1 MTKKSESYQLR
12 NKEKRESR
20 IKETR
25 NLILSKS
32 YSSLMNNQKWY
43 RIFELIE
50 QHNSEFELK
59 TILSSETKKTDQIL
73 ELEKSSILID
83 NSGDFIEFLELEQL
97 ILKSTSELK
106 IELEKLNMEFFEQ
119 ADFIKINGY
128 RKKKLPTT
136 PYKINC

>member
-1 MTKKSESYQLR
+1 MTKKSESYQVR
-12 NKEKRESR
+12 DKEKRESR

-43 RIFELIE
+43 RVFELIE
-50 QHNSEFELK
+50 QHYYEFELK
-59 TILSSETKKTDQIL
+59 TLLSSETKKTDQIL

-83 NSGDFIEFLELEQL
+83 NSSDFIEFLELEQL

-106 IELEKLNMEFFEQ
+106 AELEKLNMEFFEQ
-119 ADFIKINGY
+119 ADFIKIYGY
-128 RKKKLPTT
+128 RK
-136 PYKINC
+136 